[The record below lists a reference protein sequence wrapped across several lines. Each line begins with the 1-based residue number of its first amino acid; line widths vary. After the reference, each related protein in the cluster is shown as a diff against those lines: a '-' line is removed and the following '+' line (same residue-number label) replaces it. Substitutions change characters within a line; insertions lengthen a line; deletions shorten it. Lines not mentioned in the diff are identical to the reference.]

1 MVQRFVVKVWLL
13 RIGEFPHF
21 QTFFHVLD
29 TWSCSRTNKD
39 LSLGELIYGV
49 LYIIVYMF
57 SNWFSSL
64 YRVFLVLF
72 ESLQVWSCTGW
83 EMDQLEQKKQKTVQ
97 FGDFYAAQSD
107 DCFRSTGA
115 TLQTV
120 PEQAEQPE

>member
-21 QTFFHVLD
+21 QTFILVLD
-29 TWSCSRTNKD
+29 TWPCSRTNKD

-49 LYIIVYMF
+49 LYIIIYMF
-57 SNWFSSL
+57 SNWFLSL

-83 EMDQLEQKKQKTVQ
+83 EMDLLEQKKQKTVQ
-97 FGDFYAAQSD
+97 FGDFHAEQSD
-107 DCFRSTGA
+107 DCSRSSGTTRRSDPA
-115 TLQTV
+115 VV
-120 PEQAEQPE
+120 PDE